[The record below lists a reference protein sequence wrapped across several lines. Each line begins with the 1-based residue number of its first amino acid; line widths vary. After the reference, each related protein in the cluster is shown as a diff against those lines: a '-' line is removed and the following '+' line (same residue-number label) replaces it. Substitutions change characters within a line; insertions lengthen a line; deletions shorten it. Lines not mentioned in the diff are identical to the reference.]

1 MAEHQP
7 GSDFGDVPDQVSMT
21 RVTQWGGALIS
32 VALIL
37 GMAFWAYRIVVR
49 DVTGIPVVQASDS
62 PLRIQPEDPGG
73 RPADH
78 QGFAV
83 NDVVSDGAASPSAQT
98 LILAP
103 DPQELTSD
111 DAAFG
116 DLPIGQA
123 DGADDMEQPVLDIAD
138 ATTPEEQREA
148 VLGIADQLIAEQQ
161 EQTEAIEDAGNTAIL
176 AAVLE
181 AATIADA
188 TGAPSSSPFPQ
199 LRPAGVRQA
208 SSSAQTVSTPIVRD
222 VAASAVPDGSRL
234 VQLGAFQSE
243 YVARGEWERMAKL
256 FPGYLDD
263 KSRVIQEAESGG
275 KTFYRLRAMGFEDI
289 EDARRFCAAFKSRNV
304 DCVPVLVR

>member
-7 GSDFGDVPDQVSMT
+7 GSDFGDSPDQVSMT
-21 RVTQWGGALIS
+21 RVTQWGGALLS

-49 DVTGIPVVQASDS
+49 DVTGIPVVQASDN

-83 NDVVSDGAASPSAQT
+83 NDVVSDGTASPSAQT

-103 DPQELTSD
+103 DPQKLSD
-111 DAAFG
+111 DDAPFG
-116 DLPIGQA
+116 ELPIGQA
-123 DGADDMEQPVLDIAD
+123 DDGESVLTIAE

-148 VLGIADQLIAEQQ
+148 VLGLADQMIAEQQ
-161 EQTEAIEDAGNTAIL
+161 KETEATESAGNPAIL

-181 AATIADA
+181 AANTADA
-188 TGAPSSSPFPQ
+188 TGAPTSSPFPA
-199 LRPAGVRQA
+199 LRPANLGQSTTNTQT
-208 SSSAQTVSTPIVRD
+208 SSTTLVRD
-222 VAASAVPDGSRL
+222 VSPSAVPDGSRL
-234 VQLGAFQSE
+234 VQLGAFNSDA
-243 YVARGEWERMAKL
+243 VARSEWERMSKL

-263 KSRVIQEAESGG
+263 KSRVIQQAESGG
-275 KTFYRLRAMGFEDI
+275 KTFYRLRAMGFDDI